1 MLNLIFDVNI
11 HNFASLITLGFL
23 IFIITFPYHI
33 PLIEA
38 QSLKIDM
45 LFLTVPA
52 YDDAVYGSCE
62 SKEYLFL
69 FGWQLKDFTSYVR
82 FQIKFKS
89 NGTLVKELVTRDYP
103 LVVECIIIN
112 DKLYAIG
119 GNWQILV
126 FDLNLNLISFV
137 NRSLRGSVNSI
148 AFYNGYLFIAG
159 WEDVNFDEMW
169 RVEKWRIE
177 DLKLVKEYTSNPT
190 PWVDMAIGIGV
201 NPVTEQL
208 WVLGQEDYYG
218 NFRIKIFDLELNLLK
233 TISRNYSRGAI
244 AVVFDEDGFAY
255 VLSESSYVTKYDK
268 FGNEVKGMGIE
279 FSDKKLLY
287 INGYLY
293 IAGWKFIDDHERPV
307 LYIYD
312 KELNQIDS
320 IILSW
325 NLNVDAHFFWG
336 DMIFDGKNLY
346 ITGWDG
352 KKGYWGWIL
361 CTISIIEKTSNIT
374 SEKLK
379 QPKCIIPSASA
390 ESWNDIPYR
399 VYLTEPNITPLVWY
413 IVGIVVT
420 VTIIT
425 LSLLWIKRKRTKLNK
440 HN

>member
-1 MLNLIFDVNI
+1 VSTY
-11 HNFASLITLGFL
+11 NFASLITLGFL

-45 LFLTVPA
+45 LFLSVPA

-69 FGWQLKDFTSYVR
+69 FGWQLKDFNSYVR

-112 DKLYAIG
+112 NKLYAIG

-218 NFRIKIFDLELNLLK
+218 NLRIKIFDLELNLLK

-244 AVVFDEDGFAY
+244 AVVFDEDGF
-255 VLSESSYVTKYDK
+255 
-268 FGNEVKGMGIE
+268 
-279 FSDKKLLY
+279 
-287 INGYLY
+287 
-293 IAGWKFIDDHERPV
+293 
-307 LYIYD
+307 
-312 KELNQIDS
+312 
-320 IILSW
+320 
-325 NLNVDAHFFWG
+325 
-336 DMIFDGKNLY
+336 
-346 ITGWDG
+346 
-352 KKGYWGWIL
+352 
-361 CTISIIEKTSNIT
+361 
-374 SEKLK
+374 
-379 QPKCIIPSASA
+379 
-390 ESWNDIPYR
+390 
-399 VYLTEPNITPLVWY
+399 
-413 IVGIVVT
+413 
-420 VTIIT
+420 
-425 LSLLWIKRKRTKLNK
+425 
-440 HN
+440 